1 MSAEEIPLTEKWI
14 SLCQTLSKGK
24 PLTRLSSRPML
35 HPRRRAS
42 SVPRRAGLGGW
53 SENPI
58 CPSQMARALEL
69 KRSVWELQWKLRA
82 PTARVLSCTA
92 FRQRAIGMGSC
103 HPPRG
108 VQTPEATSSSDVL
121 VVTSRTRGTPSPR
134 WRPLVSPIVSPAGA
148 GIAPPLRPSRG
159 AKAAR
164 GRPGGREASLRRE
177 TGPYGD
183 TCGICHTGNG
193 RVVCFWLITFL
204 LTLSAF
210 LVWPFHASLNFIGR
224 FTEGL
229 FGEPFLGRIHLRSHA

>member
-1 MSAEEIPLTEKWI
+1 MSAEEIPLNEKWI

-42 SVPRRAGLGGW
+42 PVPRRAGLGGW
-53 SENPI
+53 SENPV

-103 HPPRG
+103 HPLRG
-108 VQTPEATSSSDVL
+108 VQTPEATSSSDAL
-121 VVTSRTRGTPSPR
+121 AATSRTRGTPSPR
-134 WRPLVSPIVSPAGA
+134 WRPRVSPIVSPAGA
-148 GIAPPLRPSRG
+148 GIAPPLRLSTG

-164 GRPGGREASLRRE
+164 GRPGGREASLRRK

-183 TCGICHTGNG
+183 KCGICHTGNG

-204 LTLSAF
+204 LTSSAF
-210 LVWPFHASLNFIGR
+210 LVWPFHASLCNVRHIWCA
-224 FTEGL
+224 GL
-229 FGEPFLGRIHLRSHA
+229 QKGFSGSHF